1 MTQYAAVK
9 TADID
14 PGVCGAWGLISWEKL
29 SVNKTM
35 GYLPLGLLL
44 CGNPS
49 VCTSF
54 CLLLRAGNIPRKPS
68 ASRLAMRQRNGS
80 RSAFLKV
87 SFEVICYLAGGHAK

>member
-1 MTQYAAVK
+1 MTQYAATAV
-9 TADID
+9 ADID
-14 PGVCGAWGLISWEKL
+14 PGVCGGGVILWEEL

-49 VCTSF
+49 VCARF

-80 RSAFLKV
+80 RSAF
-87 SFEVICYLAGGHAK
+87 GT